1 MRKKLWNS
9 ITAPVQHVY
18 VPKWNTYRYEY
29 TSFSGVVFPNRVF
42 PLCCRFVRVRGDSC
56 NRVYFSL
63 FKADRIHCWHWIH
76 STSLEKSLLVTRGY
90 VFNLYARKR
99 HCFSTARFPFVLI
112 LARFGR
118 TIWRQNWT
126 CRSSVIY
133 WVSHYQ
139 LVPNK
144 DVLWKVRKIRHSLSF
159 WELSPLFN
167 F

>member
-1 MRKKLWNS
+1 M
-9 ITAPVQHVY
+9 Y
-18 VPKWNTYRYEY
+18 VPKWTTYRYEY

-42 PLCCRFVRVRGDSC
+42 PLCCRFIGIGGDSC

-63 FKADRIHCWHWIH
+63 FKVDGIHCWHWKH
-76 STSLEKSLLVTRGY
+76 SVSLEKPLLVTRGY
-90 VFNLYARKR
+90 VYLTYTRKDIVSR
-99 HCFSTARFPFVLI
+99 LRAFLSFWFSRDSAGQSNDRIGHVEVI
-112 LARFGR
+112 
-118 TIWRQNWT
+118 
-126 CRSSVIY
+126 SVIY

-159 WELSPLFN
+159 WELFPF